1 MTPSTDKHSILDWET
16 WQERARGHYDTLA
29 PLVEGYRQRRAQGT
43 LHPVHDFL
51 FSYYRYP
58 SGKLLQWHPLFN
70 ETLELNPN
78 EPTPKT
84 VQQKFYQTSSKTAK
98 LDPFLLRDKDR
109 ERLYFSRDLLMAT
122 ASRPPQFGCYGLH
135 EWAMVYRSNETRH
148 QERAPLRLSQSE
160 ITEFVASQNLICTH
174 FDAFRFFT
182 PLATPRNRFSLSL
195 EDRINFEQPGCIHAN
210 MDLYKWTFKAMPWL
224 GSELLREN
232 FLLALEFR
240 ELDMKA
246 SPYDLTDYG
255 YEPITIETSSGRQ
268 EYQEQQQKL
277 ATRASKLREQ
287 IIEALDN
294 LLKASIQA

>member
-1 MTPSTDKHSILDWET
+1 
-16 WQERARGHYDTLA
+16 
-29 PLVEGYRQRRAQGT
+29 
-43 LHPVHDFL
+43 
-51 FSYYRYP
+51 
-58 SGKLLQWHPLFN
+58 
-70 ETLELNPN
+70 
-78 EPTPKT
+78 
-84 VQQKFYQTSSKTAK
+84 
-98 LDPFLLRDKDR
+98 
-109 ERLYFSRDLLMAT
+109 
-122 ASRPPQFGCYGLH
+122 
-135 EWAMVYRSNETRH
+135 
-148 QERAPLRLSQSE
+148 
-160 ITEFVASQNLICTH
+160 
-174 FDAFRFFT
+174 
-182 PLATPRNRFSLSL
+182 
-195 EDRINFEQPGCIHAN
+195 

-246 SPYDLTDYG
+246 SPYDLTDYC